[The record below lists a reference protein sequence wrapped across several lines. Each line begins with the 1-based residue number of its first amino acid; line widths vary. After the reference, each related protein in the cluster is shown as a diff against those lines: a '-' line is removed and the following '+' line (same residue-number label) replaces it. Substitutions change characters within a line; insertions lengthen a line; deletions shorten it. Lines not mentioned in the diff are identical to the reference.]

1 MLHCKALFLCLFLV
15 VLAFSAIGRKN
26 EIQPVKDDSVVEVI
40 SQDETI
46 LFNMIND
53 IRRQGKMPLIP
64 LSSDLCKVAHVHIS
78 DLLVSKPQE
87 KGCSLHSWSSS
98 GKWTACC
105 QTKDPSGVECMK
117 AKPGEITT
125 YKGNGYELIYWGEET
140 ATPADASALWQQV
153 EASLDMILCRGK
165 WKGYQWKAM
174 GVGLKEGYALLW
186 LGDKAVDKPV
196 NLSTNTLASINQP
209 LEKEQVVNI
218 TNNNKSSVA
227 KSLPVTQAE
236 PATNKGTGETLESDL
251 STKFYT
257 IVASVKSS
265 ESAKSELKRIKS
277 KGYPNAFIL
286 EGESVFRIA
295 IASYENNKLASKA
308 LPALRKD
315 FPGVWIFKK

>member
-1 MLHCKALFLCLFLV
+1 MV
-15 VLAFSAIGRKN
+15 MT
-26 EIQPVKDDSVVEVI
+26 E
-40 SQDETI
+40 DETI

-78 DLLVSKPQE
+78 DLLISKPQE

-105 QTKDPSGVECMK
+105 QTKDPAGVECMK
-117 AKPGEITT
+117 AKPGEITD

-140 ATPADASALWQQV
+140 ATPADAAALWQQV

-196 NLSTNTLASINQP
+196 NLSTNTLASTSQTH
-209 LEKEQVVNI
+209 EKEQVVSKSSD
-218 TNNNKSSVA
+218 NKSSVA
-227 KSLPVTQAE
+227 HSLPVTRTEAT
-236 PATNKGTGETLESDL
+236 ATNMATVEPLESDL
-251 STKFYT
+251 STKFYM

-315 FPGVWIFKK
+315 FPGVWILKK